1 MKRFLNLGGLLFART
16 ISILPGLALLGAT
29 LVAPLVKADEF
40 EKKTTVHVNE
50 PLQLPNSVLE
60 PGQYVFRLM
69 DNPDRHIVLIYSAD
83 GSHLITRV
91 LAVPNW
97 RLKPTGKTVF
107 QFWETPAGQ
116 PKALRAWFYPG
127 DNFGQE
133 FVYPKMKSVEIA
145 QIVHAPVLAVVV
157 EKEAEI
163 ETAPIVRV
171 DEKGTETPVAT
182 EELVVA
188 RNDPPAEPFR
198 TAVDEPQKA
207 EPAALPHTASPYPLI
222 ALLGLASLA
231 AFGLMSRL
239 SRRD

>member
-1 MKRFLNLGGLLFART
+1 MFARIT
-16 ISILPGLALLGAT
+16 SILPGLALLGAT
-29 LVAPLVKADEF
+29 LVAPLVMADEF
-40 EKKTTVHVNE
+40 EKKTVVHVTE
-50 PLQLPNSVLE
+50 RVQLPNFILE

-69 DNPDRHIVLIYSAD
+69 DNPDRHIVLIYDAD
-83 GSHLITRV
+83 GTHLVTKV
-91 LAVPNW
+91 MAVPNL
-97 RLKPTGKTVF
+97 RLTATSKTVF

-133 FVYPKMKSVEIA
+133 FVYPKTKSIEIA

-171 DEKGTETPVAT
+171 DEKGTELPVAK
-182 EELVVA
+182 EEVLVA
-188 RNDPPAEPFR
+188 RNDPPAEPVR
-198 TAVDEPQKA
+198 VAAV
-207 EPAALPHTASPYPLI
+207 EPAPAPAELPHTASPYPLI
-222 ALLGLASLA
+222 ALFGLLSLA

-239 SRRD
+239 SIRD

>member
-1 MKRFLNLGGLLFART
+1 MFARN

-29 LVAPLVKADEF
+29 LVAPLLMADEF
-40 EKKTTVHVNE
+40 EKKTVVHVME
-50 PLQLPNSVLE
+50 PVQLPTMILE

-69 DNPDRHIVLIYSAD
+69 DNPDRHIVLIYDAE
-83 GSHLITRV
+83 GTHLVTKV
-91 LAVPNW
+91 MAVPNL
-97 RLKPTGKTVF
+97 RLRPTGKTVF

-133 FVYPKMKSVEIA
+133 FVYQKTKSIEIA

-163 ETAPIVRV
+163 EKAPIVRV
-171 DEKGTETPVAT
+171 DEKGTEMPVVI
-182 EELVVA
+182 EKEVVVA
-188 RNDPPAEPFR
+188 RNEAPPAPVV
-198 TAVDEPQKA
+198 TAAAEPQAAPA
-207 EPAALPHTASPYPLI
+207 ELPHTASPYPLM
-222 ALLGLASLA
+222 ALFGLLSLA

-239 SRRD
+239 SIRD

>member
-1 MKRFLNLGGLLFART
+1 MLART

-29 LVAPLVKADEF
+29 LVAPLVMADEF
-40 EKKTTVHVNE
+40 EKKTVVHVIE
-50 PLQLPNSVLE
+50 PLQLPTMVLE

-83 GSHLITRV
+83 GSHLVTKV
-91 LAVPNW
+91 MAVPNL
-97 RLKPTGKTVF
+97 RLRPTSKTVF

-133 FVYPKMKSVEIA
+133 FVYPKTKSVEIA

-171 DEKGTETPVAT
+171 DEKGTEMPVVV
-182 EELVVA
+182 EEVVVA
-188 RNDPPAEPFR
+188 RNDPPAEPVV
-198 TAVDEPQKA
+198 TAAAVAP
-207 EPAALPHTASPYPLI
+207 EPATLPHTASQYPLF
-222 ALLGLASLA
+222 ALFGLLSLA

-239 SRRD
+239 SIGD

>member
-1 MKRFLNLGGLLFART
+1 MFVRT

-29 LVAPLVKADEF
+29 LVAPLVMADEF
-40 EKKTTVHVNE
+40 EKKTVVHVME
-50 PLQLPNSVLE
+50 PLQLPTMVLE

-69 DNPDRHIVLIYSAD
+69 DNPDRHIVLIYDAD
-83 GSHLITRV
+83 GTHLVTKV
-91 LAVPNW
+91 MAVPNL
-97 RLKPTGKTVF
+97 RLRPTGKTAF

-133 FVYPKMKSVEIA
+133 FVYRKTKSIEIA
-145 QIVHAPVLAVVV
+145 QIVHAPVLAVVA

-171 DEKGTETPVAT
+171 DEKGTEMPVAK
-182 EELVVA
+182 EEVVVA
-188 RNDPPAEPFR
+188 RNEPPAEPVV
-198 TAVDEPQKA
+198 TAAAEPQAAPA
-207 EPAALPHTASPYPLI
+207 ELPHTASPYPLM
-222 ALLGLASLA
+222 ALFGLLSLA

-239 SRRD
+239 SIRD

>member
-1 MKRFLNLGGLLFART
+1 MFART

-29 LVAPLVKADEF
+29 LAAPLVMADEF
-40 EKKTTVHVNE
+40 EKKTVVHVNE
-50 PLQLPNSVLE
+50 PLQLPNTILE

-83 GSHLITRV
+83 GTHLVTKV
-91 LAVPNW
+91 MAVPNL
-97 RLKPTGKTVF
+97 RLHPTGKTVF

-133 FVYPKMKSVEIA
+133 FVYPKTKSIEIA
-145 QIVHAPVLAVVV
+145 QIVHAPVLAVVA

-171 DEKGTETPVAT
+171 DEKGAEMPVAK
-182 EELVVA
+182 EEVVVA
-188 RNDPPAEPFR
+188 RNDPPAAEPVR
-198 TAVDEPQKA
+198 TAAADPVPVV
-207 EPAALPHTASPYPLI
+207 EPAQLPHTASQYPLI
-222 ALLGLASLA
+222 ALFGLLSLA

-239 SRRD
+239 SIRD

>member
-1 MKRFLNLGGLLFART
+1 MLTRT
-16 ISILPGLALLGAT
+16 VSILPGLALLGAT
-29 LVAPLVKADEF
+29 LVAPLVMADEF
-40 EKKTTVHVNE
+40 EKKTVVHVTE
-50 PLQLPNSVLE
+50 RVQLPNSILE

-69 DNPDRHIVLIYSAD
+69 DNPDRHIVLIYNAD
-83 GSHLITRV
+83 GTHLVTKV
-91 LAVPNW
+91 MAVPNL
-97 RLKPTGKTVF
+97 RLRPTSKTVF

-133 FVYPKMKSVEIA
+133 FVYPKSKSVEIA

-171 DEKGTETPVAT
+171 DEKGTEMPVVV
-182 EELVVA
+182 EEVVVA
-188 RNDPPAEPFR
+188 RNDPPAEPVV
-198 TAVDEPQKA
+198 TAAAA
-207 EPAALPHTASPYPLI
+207 EPEPATLPHTASTYPMI
-222 ALLGLASLA
+222 ALFGLLSLA

-239 SRRD
+239 SIRD

>member
-1 MKRFLNLGGLLFART
+1 MFART

-29 LVAPLVKADEF
+29 LVTPLLKADEF

-50 PLQLPNSVLE
+50 PLQLPNSILE

-91 LAVPNW
+91 LAVPNL

-145 QIVHAPVLAVVV
+145 QIVHAPVLAVVA
-157 EKEAEI
+157 EKDAEI

-171 DEKGTETPVAT
+171 DEKGTEMPVAK
-182 EELVVA
+182 EEMVVA
-188 RNDPPAEPFR
+188 RNDPPAEPAR
-198 TAVDEPQKA
+198 TAVAEPQVAEPQAVQA
-207 EPAALPHTASPYPLI
+207 EPATLPHTASPYPLV
-222 ALLGLASLA
+222 ALFGLASLA
-231 AFGLMSRL
+231 VFGLMSRH
-239 SRRD
+239 SNRG

>member
-1 MKRFLNLGGLLFART
+1 MLART

-29 LVAPLVKADEF
+29 LVAPLMMADEF

-50 PLQLPNSVLE
+50 RVQLPNSILE

-83 GSHLITRV
+83 GSHLITKV
-91 LAVPNW
+91 MAVPNL
-97 RLKPTGKTVF
+97 RLRPTSKTVF

-133 FVYPKMKSVEIA
+133 FVYPKTKSVEIA

-171 DEKGTETPVAT
+171 DEKGTEMPVVV
-182 EELVVA
+182 EEVVVA
-188 RNDPPAEPFR
+188 RNDPPPAPVV
-198 TAVDEPQKA
+198 TA
-207 EPAALPHTASPYPLI
+207 AA
-222 ALLGLASLA
+222 
-231 AFGLMSRL
+231 
-239 SRRD
+239 